1 MTAEDKF
8 FRICMKSNN
17 EISRISF
24 PLYHGTSSY
33 FLSEIA
39 THGLGGKNIANEWGI
54 FDFFKEVVSESNK
67 VDDPGFKKNLQDSQ
81 PMLDRVLGI
90 FHNPTGFNYRYGSVY
105 LAVNAKRA
113 TRYSMREF
121 GSELSRISYGWYCDL
136 KKFEPSKAIELL
148 NSYPKISELFSA
160 VHSPIVIEI
169 NGVAID
175 DLATEGGLTG
185 DNLKKEIE
193 KFLEMKEEFGSFLD
207 ESINGPSFEY
217 IGLPIMKENLRLFK
231 VESQNKGNRSYMD
244 SSLLIPTNIK
254 DWT

>member
-1 MTAEDKF
+1 M
-8 FRICMKSNN
+8 
-17 EISRISF
+17 ISF

-33 FLSEIA
+33 FISEIA

-67 VDDPGFKKNLQDSQ
+67 VEDPGFKKNLLDSQ

-90 FHNPTGFNYRYGSVY
+90 FHNPTGFNYRYGSLY

-113 TRYSMREF
+113 TRYAMREF
-121 GSELSRISYGWYCDL
+121 GSELSRISYSWYCDL

-160 VHSPIVIEI
+160 VHIPIVIEI
-169 NGVAID
+169 NGVAVD

-185 DNLKKEIE
+185 DNLKNEIE
-193 KFLEMKEEFGSFLD
+193 NFLKMKEKFGSFLD